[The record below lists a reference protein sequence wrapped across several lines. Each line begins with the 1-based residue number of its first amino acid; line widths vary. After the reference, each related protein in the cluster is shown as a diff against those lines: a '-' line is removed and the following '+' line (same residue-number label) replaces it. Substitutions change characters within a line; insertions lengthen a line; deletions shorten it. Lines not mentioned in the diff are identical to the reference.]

1 MDGTAEGRTY
11 TERYQV
17 LDYPH
22 IGIIDPRTGR
32 LLWRKEGW
40 TQENPVT
47 AETFAEIATDFCSR
61 NSFDRPPQAP
71 RPPGAAAASRPA
83 KRSMEEMSEA
93 EQLRAAMQASMVGA
107 SNDAK
112 QNEDDDGEAHIDYD
126 DDDDDEVEVL
136 DSKTPAVEE
145 KESTLNTELQ
155 SFVVPDEPKDGYR
168 IQLRLPGGKRAVRVF
183 SPSDSVR
190 TIYAYFA
197 VRVQRRLHES
207 ARMSQSYFL
216 LPRTSSNPMTKL
228 AMVANLRSSLAIHRV
243 IY

>member
-61 NSFDRPPQAP
+61 NSYDRPPQAP
-71 RPPGAAAASRPA
+71 RPPGAAAAAASRPA
-83 KRSMEEMSEA
+83 KRPMEEMSEA

-107 SNDAK
+107 SNDGK
-112 QNEDDDGEAHIDYD
+112 HGDDDDGEADIHY
-126 DDDDDEVEVL
+126 DDDEVEVL
-136 DSKTPAVEE
+136 DSKAPAVEE
-145 KESTLNTELQ
+145 KEPTLNTELQ

-183 SPSDSVR
+183 SPTDSVR

-197 VRVQRRLHES
+197 VRVQRRFRYS
-207 ARMSQSYFL
+207 ARTSKSYFL
-216 LPRTSSNPMTKL
+216 FPPVLQ
-228 AMVANLRSSLAIHRV
+228 AIQR
-243 IY
+243 